1 MSGFGNIQ
9 VLQDSSS
16 ISNMKLREVSPEAW
30 YCRCLL
36 STSYFSSLFFFF
48 LVVANTTHEPFK
60 EVMSCNPMCQHTFPL
75 AGLGCVAHVSQR
87 LLSA

>member
-1 MSGFGNIQ
+1 M
-9 VLQDSSS
+9 VLQMS
-16 ISNMKLREVSPEAW
+16 IVNV
-30 YCRCLL
+30 
-36 STSYFSSLFFFF
+36 LFFFSFVFF